1 MTTILSPVRATVS
14 RRLCLPTDGASLG
27 SVAVDHTDSK
37 ISIAPRPLGIVLHAM
52 AAPGR
57 GSCVLWRD
65 ARHSDPSGGDR
76 IYSSFA
82 ARPLGWWFAFLQPGV
97 PLARFFRD
105 AGRHL
110 FFRSRFRRVRRPAKG
125 WVSPPSPFRNRRRD
139 SFDRAKGT

>member
-1 MTTILSPVRATVS
+1 MTTILSPVRATAS

-82 ARPLGWWFAFLQPGV
+82 ARPLGWSFF
-97 PLARFFRD
+97 PLCAHG
-105 AGRHL
+105 AGRALGDCARHL
-110 FFRSRFRRVRRPAKG
+110 DVGQQTYFRKPARPTAETFHDPTKG
-125 WVSPPSPFRNRRRD
+125 YD
-139 SFDRAKGT
+139 HA